1 MIQRKKVR
9 DLQLTASKNFNL
21 ECTNVTVPLR
31 SYLQETQRLV
41 KVLAGKNITE
51 KISEFEFRFHM
62 KTLNFINIYSFQ
74 PVVTIKVLSNE
85 KGVVYFESQDFEI
98 IGINYIN
105 HNFSLKFQGKLFS
118 KETNNK
124 IFLRGQAYLASSLDL
139 PSNLWIIPKS
149 ILKKAGD
156 TLLKNILERISQ
168 SLSNELLHDYQYWA
182 SLQKK

>member
-1 MIQRKKVR
+1 MIQKEKVR
-9 DLQLTASKNFNL
+9 NLELTAYENFNL
-21 ECTNVTVPLR
+21 ECENVTVPLK

-41 KVLAGKNITE
+41 KVLAGKNLIE

-62 KTLNFINIYSFQ
+62 KTLNFVNIYSFQ
-74 PVVTIKVLSNE
+74 PIVTIKVLPDK
-85 KGVVYFESQDFEI
+85 KGTVSFESQDFEM

-118 KETNNK
+118 QEKNNK
-124 IFLRGQAYLASSLDL
+124 IFLQGQAYLTSSLDL

-149 ILKKAGD
+149 ILQKAGD
-156 TLLKNILERISQ
+156 TLLKNILERIRH
-168 SLSNELLHDYQYWA
+168 SLSNELLHDYEHWA